1 MNVLEQAQA
10 WRDNSRPERRDKLA
24 LDVVSDDDLVQAYR
38 VWWRTY
44 TRVIRESSTV
54 RSPHGVSEHDARAA
68 GNAADDAVLALNTRD
83 GGER

>member
-10 WRDNSRPERRDKLA
+10 WRANTRPDRRDKLSLDA
-24 LDVVSDDDLVQAYR
+24 LDDDDLVQAYL

-54 RSPHGVSEHDARAA
+54 RSPHGVSERDSRAA
-68 GNAADDAVLALNTRD
+68 GNAADDAVLALNLPRA
-83 GGER
+83 G